1 MIKAART
8 PGTQPKAVS
17 IKTIS
22 TDPQP
27 LSITA
32 SGGSTIASNTRQKL
46 IFLTFYFFLFPFTF
60 LLVLYPLSFVLC
72 PCLPGSFSVLL
83 SLDFDLST
91 FLFEAGFL
99 NPYYVLYF

>member
-46 IFLTFYFFLFPFTF
+46 IFLTFYFLLLPFYFVFFTLSF
-60 LLVLYPLSFVLC
+60 ILYPLSFVLAC
-72 PCLPGSFSVLL
+72 QAGSPS
-83 SLDFDLST
+83 
-91 FLFEAGFL
+91 
-99 NPYYVLYF
+99 Y